1 MKLFKGIVNILR
13 WNFVSRQF
21 CGKIRA
27 YNRAGAFVK
36 MGKAGFLASK
46 YVRYFCE
53 AFCVIFAIG
62 IVVFLIAAM
71 TVMDGSTQ
79 YMYDC
84 VEMDTGWKIMH
95 GNGHGEDV
103 VLPVNAAGVPGEVIS
118 LENRLPGRLNG
129 NETLA
134 FRTIHQ
140 FISVSIDGEQRL
152 RYDDNGGTFFW
163 RKPVSRYI
171 YVTLTPEDAGKTV
184 RIDGISNTG
193 NKRIFTK
200 VFVGEKSAIISG
212 YVYGHLPGIILATT
226 FFALGIV
233 GIVVGIAVRISAA
246 RSLYTDALG
255 WAMLIVSVWDF
266 SQSDFR
272 DFLFSEVSVIK
283 AVPPFALLM
292 IPLFISV
299 YFNWLQGN
307 RFFPV
312 HRIYQLIC
320 IVTVAVSSILVFTR
334 VLSPD
339 DLVEPAFI
347 FIYSEFAIIIVTAVI
362 DNRENGRIDYMD
374 VLVGC
379 VAVSVGGLIQV
390 FRYYFYPANSDG
402 VYMGVGF
409 AILTLAAV
417 GNALRNVVRIQG
429 EKQAAVTA
437 DDIKTQFLATM
448 SHEIRTPINAIMGMN
463 EAILRESNEDHVISY
478 ARDVENAGKL
488 LLYLVNDI
496 LDFSKLE
503 SGKMTLVY
511 AAYSV
516 RQLVIKCYN
525 IIIGKV
531 KEKELTFKVIVDE
544 KVPSVLYGDEV
555 RIQQVIINLLNNA
568 VKYTDS
574 GEVTLKVSGT
584 VNTPETVDLQ
594 IEVSDTGRGI
604 KEENLG
610 TLFDAFTRTQDANN
624 SRVEGTGLG
633 LAITSKFV
641 NLMEGTIT
649 VRSNYGEGSTFTVEV
664 PQRIISEKP
673 VGRFSVYEGEAVE
686 KPESAAEIIKFPGVK
701 LLVVDDVQLNIKV
714 VMSLLKKAE
723 MEIDSAISGEDC
735 LEKCKVKKYDVI
747 LLDHMMPG
755 KDGIQTLW
763 EIRRDRKGINNE
775 TPVIMMT
782 ANAMNGA
789 REEYMGLGFSDYV
802 SKPFNLTQ
810 LQKIIEKNLKNK

>member
-1 MKLFKGIVNILR
+1 MK
-13 WNFVSRQF
+13 
-21 CGKIRA
+21 
-27 YNRAGAFVK
+27 
-36 MGKAGFLASK
+36 KASFLASK
-46 YVRYFCE
+46 FVRYFCE
-53 AFCVIFAIG
+53 IFCVLFAVG
-62 IVVFLIAAM
+62 IVAFVVVAM
-71 TVMDGSTQ
+71 TGADGSMQ
-79 YMYDC
+79 YLY
-84 VEMDTGWKIMH
+84 ESYELDTDWKIMH
-95 GNGHGEDV
+95 VNGREVDV
-103 VLPVNAAGVPGEVIS
+103 TLPAAEAGVPGEIIS
-118 LENRLPGRLNG
+118 VENRLPSKLTGKEILS
-129 NETLA
+129 
-134 FRTIHQ
+134 FRAIGQ
-140 FISVSIDGEQRL
+140 NVAVYIDGRQREK
-152 RYDDNGGTFFW
+152 YETSDKVFIW
-163 RKPVSRYI
+163 RKPISKYI
-171 YVTLTPEDAGKTV
+171 YVSLTPEDSGKNI
-184 RIDGISNTG
+184 RIDGISSTG
-193 NKRIFTK
+193 NKRYFSK
-200 VFVGEKSAIISG
+200 VYIGEKSAIIST
-212 YVYGHLPGIILATT
+212 YMYNHLLGLILATT

-233 GIVVGIAVRISAA
+233 GIVAGVAIRIGL
-246 RSLYTDALG
+246 RRPIYLDAMG
-255 WAMLIVSVWDF
+255 WAMLMVSLWDF
-266 SQSDFR
+266 TQSDFR
-272 DFLFSEVSVIK
+272 DFLFADASVIK
-283 AVPPFALLM
+283 AVPAFALLA

-299 YFNWLQGN
+299 YFNWLQGS
-307 RFFPV
+307 RFFPI
-312 HRIYQLIC
+312 HRFYQLLSMLT
-320 IVTVAVSSILVFTR
+320 IVTLAVLVFMR
-334 VLSPD
+334 ILSPD
-339 DLVEPAFI
+339 DIVEPAF
-347 FIYSEFAIIIVTAVI
+347 FFLYGEFAIIIVTSVI
-362 DNRENGRIDYMD
+362 DNRENGHISYLD
-374 VLVGC
+374 VLIGC
-379 VAVSVGGLIQV
+379 FAVAMGGFIQII
-390 FRYYFYPANSDG
+390 RYYYAPTDADG
-402 VYMGVGF
+402 IYMGTGF

-417 GNALRNVVRIQG
+417 GNSLRVFVRMQG

-463 EAILRESNEDHVISY
+463 EAILRESSEDHVISY

-516 RQLVIKCYN
+516 KQLITKCHN
-525 IIIGKV
+525 MVIGKV
-531 KEKELTFKVIVDE
+531 KEKELSFKVQVDE
-544 KVPSVLYGDEV
+544 SVPSVLYGDEV

-574 GEVTLKVSGT
+574 GEVILRVSGKEST
-584 VNTPETVDLQ
+584 AETVDLQ
-594 IEVSDTGRGI
+594 IEVTDTGRGI

-649 VRSNYGEGSTFTVEV
+649 VKSNYGEGSTFTVIV

-673 VGRFSVYEGEAVE
+673 VGKFSVTDEEVVE
-686 KPESAAEIIKFPGVK
+686 KQQTAADIIKFPGVK

-723 MEIDSAISGEDC
+723 MEIDSAVSGDDC
-735 LEKCKVKKYDVI
+735 IEKCKNKKYDVI

-810 LQKIIEKNLKNK
+810 LQKIIEKNLKNR